1 MTFCYSF
8 LQYLDTFRIRQT
20 DKFLLQHA
28 LQTFYQSLIEHVV
41 QKLHIIIAVVKR
53 PLYTIFNK
61 VFGQIHIISNIIE
74 RNLRFNHPKLGQVTR
89 RIGVLRTECRSKCIN
104 SPQSSS
110 SQFTFQLSRYRQTG
124 LFAKEIIIINN
135 RSVFIFLQIIKILG
149 SNLEHL
155 SRTFTIGCCDNRC
168 MKIEETTFME
178 ELMDSD
184 SHVVADAEYSSKC
197 IGAGTQVSDL
207 TKKLHRMTF
216 LL

>member
-1 MTFCYSF
+1 MTFYYSF

-20 DKFLLQHA
+20 DKFFLQHA
-28 LQTFYQSLIEHVV
+28 LQTFYQSFIEHIV
-41 QKLHIIIAVVKR
+41 QEL
-53 PLYTIFNK
+53 
-61 VFGQIHIISNIIE
+61 HIISNIIE

-110 SQFTFQLSRYRQTG
+110 SQFTFQLSGNRQTG

-168 MKIEETTFME
+168 MKIEKTTFME
-178 ELMDSD
+178 KLMDSD

-197 IGAGTQVSDL
+197 IGTGTQMSDL